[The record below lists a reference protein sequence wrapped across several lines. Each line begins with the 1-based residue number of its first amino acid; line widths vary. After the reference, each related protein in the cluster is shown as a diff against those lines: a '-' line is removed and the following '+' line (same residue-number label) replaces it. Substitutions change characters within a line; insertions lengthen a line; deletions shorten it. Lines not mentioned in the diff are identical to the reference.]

1 MGGAKVVVYGLS
13 TEGYAIASQM
23 AIKGADVYIID
34 ESTPSAISLKAEIA
48 KTYPNVSSLKE
59 DEPLLAM
66 EPIDVAISKAQYLF
80 FLLAMEPI
88 DVAIS
93 KAQYLFFTPRIRK
106 TGQDIKTEIHSKFKD
121 AVTSMKKNSSVIF
134 TLPTGFGGNN
144 ENISLLEHVTGL
156 ETGKHISYFY
166 YPLEDLKEPPKIIGS
181 FNGKEDSTL
190 AELLTVGKKEKK
202 FVAISS
208 SEHFHAID
216 VLSRFSSLCSVLE
229 VCKYAQDDITKN
241 DLSSDDFQEIFLD
254 NMVSG
259 LFDLKSLGSSFEGA
273 NSLMYLINGSVKGID
288 GYIKRLI
295 DEIRSTLKKND
306 LKASRTKIA
315 LSWTLDQHAMRGDKI
330 EMLQNLTS
338 RLRDYIGD
346 VEAYEDPNFDLF
358 HSDKTTIVVA
368 CSKSDFDNIEK
379 TKQDSDLIIVK
390 ANPLCETINNSIN

>member
-1 MGGAKVVVYGLS
+1 MGGVKVVVYGLS
-13 TEGYAIASQM
+13 TEGYAIACQM
-23 AIKGADVYIID
+23 AIKGAEVSIID

-80 FLLAMEPI
+80 F
-88 DVAIS
+88 
-93 KAQYLFFTPRIRK
+93 TPRIRQ
-106 TGQDIKTEIHSKFKD
+106 TGQDLTTEIHSKFKD
-121 AVTSMKKNSSVIF
+121 ATTSLKKNSAVIYN
-134 TLPTGFGGNN
+134 LPTGFGGNN
-144 ENISLLEHVTGL
+144 ENISLLEHITGF
-156 ETGKHISYFY
+156 EVGKQISYFY
-166 YPLEDLKEPPKIIGS
+166 YPIEDTTSQPKVIGS
-181 FNGKEDSTL
+181 FNKKEDQKL
-190 AELLTVGKKEKK
+190 AELLTTGKKEKK

-216 VLSRFSSLCSVLE
+216 VLSRFSSLGSILE
-229 VCKYAQDDITKN
+229 VCKYARDDLTKE
-241 DLSSDDFQEIFLD
+241 DLSFDDLQDLFLD

-315 LSWTLDQHAMRGDKI
+315 ISWSIDHHKMRGDKI
-330 EMLQNLTS
+330 EMLQNLTA

-346 VEAYEDPNFDLF
+346 VEAFEEPNFDLF
-358 HSDKTTIVVA
+358 HTDKTTIVVI
-368 CSKSDFDNIEK
+368 CSKADYDNIVK
-379 TKQDSDLIIVK
+379 TKKDSDLIVVK
-390 ANPLCETINNSIN
+390 ANPLCETLQ

>member
-1 MGGAKVVVYGLS
+1 MAGPKVVVYGLS

-80 FLLAMEPI
+80 F
-88 DVAIS
+88 
-93 KAQYLFFTPRIRK
+93 TPRIRK

-121 AVTSMKKNSSVIF
+121 AVTSLKKNSSVIF
-134 TLPTGFGGNN
+134 TLATGFGGNN

-156 ETGKHISYFY
+156 QAGKNISYFY
-166 YPLEDLKEPPKIIGS
+166 YPLEDLNQQPKIIGS
-181 FNGKEDSTL
+181 FNGKEDSVL
-190 AELLTVGKKEKK
+190 SNLLTNNKKEKK
-202 FVAISS
+202 FVGISS

-216 VLSRFSSLCSVLE
+216 TLSRFSSLCSILE
-229 VCKYAQDDITKN
+229 VCKYAHDEITKN
-241 DLSSDDFQEIFLD
+241 DLSSNDFQEIFLD
-254 NMVSG
+254 NMING
-259 LFDLKSLGSSFEGA
+259 LFDLKALGSSFEGS

-295 DEIRSTLKKND
+295 DEIRGTLKKND

-330 EMLQNLTS
+330 EMLQNLIS
-338 RLRDYIGD
+338 KLRDYIGD
-346 VEAYEDPNFDLF
+346 VEAYEDPDFNLF
-358 HSDKTTIVVA
+358 HSDKTTIIVA
-368 CSKSDFDNIEK
+368 CSQFDFDKIEK
-379 TKQDSDLIIVK
+379 SKKDSNLIIIK
-390 ANPLCETINNSIN
+390 ANPICETLQ

>member
-1 MGGAKVVVYGLS
+1 MGGVKVVVYGLS
-13 TEGYAIASQM
+13 TEGYTIASQM

-80 FLLAMEPI
+80 F
-88 DVAIS
+88 
-93 KAQYLFFTPRIRK
+93 TPRIRK
-106 TGQDIKTEIHSKFKD
+106 TGQDVKTEIHSKFKD
-121 AVTSMKKNSSVIF
+121 AVTSLKKNSSVIF

-156 ETGKHISYFY
+156 EVGKQISYFY
-166 YPLEDLKEPPKIIGS
+166 YPLENLNQQPKIIGG
-181 FNGKEDSTL
+181 FNGKEDPVLSD
-190 AELLTVGKKEKK
+190 LLSVDKKEKR

-216 VLSRFSSLCSVLE
+216 TLSRFSSLCSVLE
-229 VCKYAQDDITKN
+229 ICKYAQDEITKS
-241 DLSSDDFQEIFLD
+241 DLSSNDFQEIFLD
-254 NMVSG
+254 NMING
-259 LFDLKSLGSSFEGA
+259 LFDLKSLGSSFEGS

-295 DEIRSTLKKND
+295 DEIRLTLKKND

-315 LSWTLDQHAMRGDKI
+315 LSWTLDQHSMRGDKI
-330 EMLQNLTS
+330 EMLNILTS
-338 RLRDYIGD
+338 KLRDYIGD
-346 VEAYEDPNFDLF
+346 VEAYENPDFNLF

-368 CSKSDFDNIEK
+368 CSQLDFENIKK
-379 TKQDSDLIIVK
+379 TKQNTNLIIVK
-390 ANPLCETINNSIN
+390 ANPLCETLQ

>member
-1 MGGAKVVVYGLS
+1 MAGAKVVVYGLS

-23 AIKGADVYIID
+23 AIKGADVFIID

-48 KTYPNVSSLKE
+48 QTYPNVSSLKE
-59 DEPLLAM
+59 DEP
-66 EPIDVAISKAQYLF
+66 
-80 FLLAMEPI
+80 LLAMEPI

-121 AVTSMKKNSSVIF
+121 AVTSLKKNSSIIF

-156 ETGKHISYFY
+156 QTGKKISYFY
-166 YPLEDLKEPPKIIGS
+166 YPLEDLNQTPKIIGS
-181 FNGKEDSTL
+181 FNGKEDLILSD
-190 AELLTVGKKEKK
+190 LLTTNKKEKK

-216 VLSRFSSLCSVLE
+216 ILSRFSSLCSVLE
-229 VCKYAQDDITKN
+229 VCKYAKDEITKN
-241 DLSSDDFQEIFLD
+241 DLSSNDFQEIFLD
-254 NMVSG
+254 DMING
-259 LFDLKSLGSSFEGA
+259 LMDLKSLGSSFEGS

-288 GYIKRLI
+288 NYIKRLI
-295 DEIRSTLKKND
+295 DEIRATLKKND

-315 LSWTLDQHAMRGDKI
+315 ISWTLDQHAMRGDKI

-346 VEAYEDPNFDLF
+346 VEAYEDPDFNLF
-358 HSDKTTIVVA
+358 HSDKTTIIVA
-368 CSKSDFDNIEK
+368 CSQSDFDNIEK
-379 TKQDSDLIIVK
+379 TKKDANLIIVK
-390 ANPLCETINNSIN
+390 ANPLCETLQ